1 MTDSV
6 DVIMDLWRHEVPE
19 LADDLWPVAIVGRV
33 QRLSRILDRAL
44 KDFYAE
50 HGLEVWEFDV
60 LTTLRRSGPPYEL
73 TPGALLEAAMIT
85 SSTVTNRIDR
95 MEAKDL
101 VERLRDPDD
110 RRSVRVRLTPH
121 GKELVDRVFR
131 LHLANEAHLL
141 PDYTPTGYRQFTGE
155 LRRLL
160 EHFDDHLDRD
170 RATSAAS
177 SEAATPN

>member
-1 MTDSV
+1 MTDTV
-6 DVIMDLWRHEVPE
+6 DVIMDLWRHEAPE
-19 LADDLWPVAIVGRV
+19 LAEDLWPVAIVGRV

-44 KDFYAE
+44 KDFYAG

-60 LTTLRRSGPPYEL
+60 LTTLRRAGPPYEL

-101 VERLRDPDD
+101 VERVRDSHD
-110 RRSVRVRLTPH
+110 RRSIRVRLTAH
-121 GKELVDRVFR
+121 GIEVIDRVFR
-131 LHLANEAHLL
+131 EHLANEARLL
-141 PDYTPTGYRQFTGE
+141 PEYAPADYRRFTGE

-160 EHFDDHLDRD
+160 EHFGDRLDRD
-170 RATSAAS
+170 RATGKPA
-177 SEAATPN
+177 EGT